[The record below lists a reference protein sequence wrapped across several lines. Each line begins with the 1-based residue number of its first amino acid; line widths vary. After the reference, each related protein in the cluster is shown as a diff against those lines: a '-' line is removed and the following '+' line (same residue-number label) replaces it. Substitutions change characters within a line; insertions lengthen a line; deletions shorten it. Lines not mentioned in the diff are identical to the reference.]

1 MPLRQLHPDP
11 KATENHA
18 PLAVIDIIAVHG
30 LGPPEKAEA
39 KHAFDTWRTPS
50 GQKGRL
56 WLQADLPDHVPDSRI
71 FIYQYNTTAAYGRGL
86 DDFRSKAD
94 NLLETINIERRD
106 SPERPILLLG
116 HSIGGL
122 LVKQALINAHSNPGY
137 SAIKDA
143 TTSIVFFRAPHEL
156 VIQKL
161 GEIGTAIAIELGYET
176 RGDLVVSLQTSSA
189 FSELESWKHQ
199 ALEYDTVSFWG
210 SSDTM
215 VSRNSVSHGLPGD
228 IANIIEL
235 DASHRGLCK
244 FGNSD
249 KDQYNLKIVVEN
261 IKRLYELAIEKPKSQ
276 YDGYPDTS
284 GVETP
289 NSSEEYGQDQQH
301 DILEEIQRFALSTT
315 NETEQPIMTPSQ
327 ESQLQNDEA
336 IVQDSPKTTFDHSSI
351 KDAPIPPVSDM
362 QDLQI
367 AEIQGMLSEVQDKL
381 FSQMPFELLV
391 LQEPVLQ
398 GIRYLNNQ
406 KCTNLQESVLSALK
420 LHPPRNVFAS
430 YPPGT
435 GKTTALAIAL
445 LSRTYYLST
454 TQPQALVI
462 VPTRL
467 LVRQTEKYIKEVG
480 RFCEGL
486 VIKTITASNKPT
498 AKVEANVI
506 IATPS
511 SLLDSIRRRLV
522 DTSQVRFILMD
533 DIDYLIYLQGLSQQ
547 CIQIARRSL
556 GTIQFLLF
564 SDLSTRASDFVDDM
578 LRSSTCE
585 KHQLRAVELNAYK
598 IVHLFFSCSGKQEKL
613 DIICKL
619 PGVATTSTL
628 IIFVQTKSSAWHIH
642 LALATEGHAVANL
655 LEADKSE
662 SMEKLLKRFH
672 DGEFKV
678 LITKD
683 CKTRGLD
690 LPSSSMVINYD
701 IPDADASRYVRQVSR
716 ASKAGRSGFAV
727 NLVSDDKEKEALE
740 SVAISQGFNLR
751 ELKSDDW
758 DAVENFLRDCTI
770 LCALYNGLGRICYN
784 L

>member
-1 MPLRQLHPDP
+1 MPLRQLYPDP
-11 KATENHA
+11 KAAENHA
-18 PLAVIDIIAVHG
+18 PPAMIDIVAVPG
-30 LGPPEKAEA
+30 LGPPAKGEA

-56 WLQADLPDHVPDSRI
+56 WLQQDLPGHIPDSRI
-71 FIYQYNTTAAYGRGL
+71 FIYQYNTTAAYCQGL

-94 NLLETINIERRD
+94 NLLEVINIERREC
-106 SPERPILLLG
+106 PERPILLLG
-116 HSIGGL
+116 RSMGGL
-122 LVKQALINAHSNPGY
+122 LIKQALMNAHSNPGY
-137 SAIKDA
+137 SAIKAA
-143 TTSIVFFRAPHEL
+143 TTGIIFFGTPHEL
-156 VIQKL
+156 VTQKL
-161 GEIGTAIAIELGYET
+161 GEVSTAIARELGHEP
-176 RGDLVVSLQTSSA
+176 RGDLVVSLQNGSA

-210 SSDTM
+210 SSDT
-215 VSRNSVSHGLPGD
+215 
-228 IANIIEL
+228 
-235 DASHRGLCK
+235 
-244 FGNSD
+244 
-249 KDQYNLKIVVEN
+249 
-261 IKRLYELAIEKPKSQ
+261 
-276 YDGYPDTS
+276 
-284 GVETP
+284 
-289 NSSEEYGQDQQH
+289 
-301 DILEEIQRFALSTT
+301 
-315 NETEQPIMTPSQ
+315 
-327 ESQLQNDEA
+327 
-336 IVQDSPKTTFDHSSI
+336 
-351 KDAPIPPVSDM
+351 
-362 QDLQI
+362 
-367 AEIQGMLSEVQDKL
+367 GMLSEAQDKL
-381 FSQMPFELLV
+381 YSRMPFEMLI
-391 LQEPVLQ
+391 LQEPVVQ
-398 GIRYLNNQ
+398 GIRYLNYQ
-406 KCTNLQESVLSALK
+406 KPTNVQEAVLSALT

-435 GKTTALAIAL
+435 GKTTALAIAV
-445 LSRTYYLST
+445 LSRTPYFST
-454 TQPQALVI
+454 TQPQVLAI

-486 VIKTITASNKPT
+486 VIETITASNKPT

-506 IATPS
+506 IATPG

-522 DTSQVRFILMD
+522 DTSQVRFLLMD
-533 DIDYLIYLQGLSQQ
+533 DIDYLVDLQGLSQQ
-547 CIQIARRSL
+547 CIQIARKSP
-556 GTIQFLLF
+556 GIIQFLLF

-598 IVHLFFSCSGKQEKL
+598 IVHLFFRCSGKQEKL

-628 IIFVQTKSSAWHIH
+628 IIFVQTKSSAWHVH

-662 SMEKLLKRFH
+662 GIEKLLKRFH

-701 IPDADASRYVRQVSR
+701 IPDADVCRYLRQVSR

-727 NLVSDDKEKEALE
+727 NLVSDEKEKEALE
-740 SVAISQGFNLR
+740 SVAISQGFNIR
-751 ELKSDDW
+751 ELKSDD
-758 DAVENFLRDCTI
+758 
-770 LCALYNGLGRICYN
+770 
-784 L
+784 

>member
-1 MPLRQLHPDP
+1 MPLRQLYPDP
-11 KATENHA
+11 KAAENHA
-18 PLAVIDIIAVHG
+18 PPAMIDIVAVPG
-30 LGPPEKAEA
+30 LGPPAKGEA

-56 WLQADLPDHVPDSRI
+56 WLQQDLPGHIPDSRI
-71 FIYQYNTTAAYGRGL
+71 FIYQYNTTAAYGQGL
-86 DDFRSKAD
+86 DDFCSKAD
-94 NLLETINIERRD
+94 NLLEVINIERREC
-106 SPERPILLLG
+106 PERPILLLG
-116 HSIGGL
+116 RSMGGL
-122 LVKQALINAHSNPGY
+122 LIKQALMNAHSNPGY
-137 SAIKDA
+137 SAIKAA
-143 TTSIVFFRAPHEL
+143 TTGIIFFGTPHEL
-156 VIQKL
+156 VTQKL
-161 GEIGTAIAIELGYET
+161 GEVSTAIARELGHEP
-176 RGDLVVSLQTSSA
+176 RGDLVVSLQNGSA

-210 SSDTM
+210 SSDTI
-215 VSRNSVSHGLPGD
+215 VSRNSVSQGLPGD
-228 IANIIEL
+228 VAKIVEL

-261 IKRLYELAIEKPKSQ
+261 IKSLYEFAIDKPESQ
-276 YDGYPDTS
+276 YDGYPDMS

-289 NSSEEYGQDQQH
+289 SSSEEYGQDQQH
-301 DILEEIQRFALSTT
+301 DILEEIQRVALSTT
-315 NETEQPIMTPSQ
+315 NESEQPIMTPSQ
-327 ESQLQNDEA
+327 ESQLQDDE
-336 IVQDSPKTTFDHSSI
+336 VVVRDSPKMTFDHSATTDVST
-351 KDAPIPPVSDM
+351 PPVSDM

-367 AEIQGMLSEVQDKL
+367 AEIQRMLSEAQDKL
-381 FSQMPFELLV
+381 FSRVPFELLV

-398 GIRYLNNQ
+398 GIRYLSYQ
-406 KCTNLQESVLSALK
+406 KPTNVQESVLSALT

-435 GKTTALAIAL
+435 GKTTALAIAV
-445 LSRTYYLST
+445 LSRTPYFST
-454 TQPQALVI
+454 TQPQVLAI

-486 VIKTITASNKPT
+486 VIETITASNKPT

-506 IATPS
+506 IATPG

-522 DTSQVRFILMD
+522 DTSQVRFLLMD
-533 DIDYLIYLQGLSQQ
+533 DIDYLVDLQGLSQQ
-547 CIQIARRSL
+547 CIQIARKSP
-556 GTIQFLLF
+556 GIIQFLLF

-598 IVHLFFSCSGKQEKL
+598 IVHLFFRCSGKQEKL

-628 IIFVQTKSSAWHIH
+628 IIFVQTKSSAWHVH

-662 SMEKLLKRFH
+662 GIEKLLKRFH

-701 IPDADASRYVRQVSR
+701 IPDADVCRYLRQVSR

-727 NLVSDDKEKEALE
+727 NLVSDEKEKEALE

-751 ELKSDDW
+751 ELKSDD
-758 DAVENFLRDCTI
+758 
-770 LCALYNGLGRICYN
+770 
-784 L
+784 